1 MLCAVLELLSVMV
14 LCEEPGRVL
23 VFDSAL
29 VEEADGVEVTLPFA
43 PQPVSRT
50 SESAITAARMI
61 ETIFFML
68 ICSFCR
74 YFSGNTP
81 VSWSSEPQ

>member
-1 MLCAVLELLSVMV
+1 MLCAVLELLSVTV

-23 VFDSAL
+23 VLDSAL
-29 VEEADGVEVTLPFA
+29 VEESDGIEVTSPFV
-43 PQPVSRT
+43 PQPVIRT
-50 SESAITAARMI
+50 SESARTAARMI

-81 VSWSSEPQ
+81 VSWLSEPR

>member
-1 MLCAVLELLSVMV
+1 MLCAVLELLSVTV